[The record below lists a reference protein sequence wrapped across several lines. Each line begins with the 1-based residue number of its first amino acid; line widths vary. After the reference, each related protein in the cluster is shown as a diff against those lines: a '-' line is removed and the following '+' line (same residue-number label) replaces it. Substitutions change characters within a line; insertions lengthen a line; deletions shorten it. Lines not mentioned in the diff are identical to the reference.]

1 MADSLVFAESV
12 DTESSEPLFSDK
24 QWLYVNDSNNGSY
37 QGQIVIDTTSLS
49 NSGQYMGWNEAFL
62 SIPLILQAENTTAAR
77 FALANPLDHVLGLK
91 NGFWQILH
99 SMSVEFNNTSI
110 IQTSNFLNV
119 FTTFKCLTSWSDAD
133 IKNWG
138 AITGFCPDTAT
149 SWLYNSAANSATNFL
164 SQNGVGVCNN
174 RNGFYTAQILQ
185 TGTVLGCSTPA
196 TISSSSKLQC
206 VNLGLLQRQRWLNFG
221 IKADS
226 LSSGATYQALSI
238 TGDAIT
244 QKGVLLANST
254 STAGVASAA
263 GLNQVFMAYTRET
276 AGSRAIVMNAII
288 RLKDVADF
296 FAKTPLL
303 KGSTMRLYLNTNQT
317 YFTANLFGAAV
328 TNAGAITPGSL
339 GLLTTP
345 VILGGGATNP
355 IMLASADFG
364 QGLCPAIVNPVA
376 TTAINA
382 ENLSVIRVGLSIVKT
397 QFSDLTLQITDPTY
411 TSVRLYCPAYTM
423 TPQAEARYLAMS
435 PTKKIVY
442 NDFFSYSI
450 GAQTG
455 SFNVLVSNGLPNLRS
470 VLVVPTLDKVS
481 NGTVGTGN
489 YLTVTSSSI
498 QSPFSS
504 CGGTPDPIAI
514 TQFQVQLSGKNSF
527 NANQVYDFEQFYE
540 QLAMSNQ
547 LNGSLTTGIGSGQ
560 IGFTEFEQLYR
571 YYYVNASRGMPQD
584 MGVARSVQ
592 IQGTIQSAATI
603 TLLVFLE
610 FERSITVSVSS
621 GQIVMV

>member
-1 MADSLVFAESV
+1 MAGADSLVFAESV

-62 SIPLILQAENTTAAR
+62 SIPLILQMENATQ
-77 FALANPLDHVLGLK
+77 FALDTPLDYVLGLK

-99 SMSVEFNNTSI
+99 SMSVEFNNTSV

-119 FTTFKCLTSWSDAD
+119 FSTFKCLTSWSDAD

-138 AITGFCPDTAT
+138 AVTGFCPDTAS
-149 SWLYNSAANSATNFL
+149 SWLYNSAANAATNFL

-221 IKADS
+221 IKVDTP
-226 LSSGATYQALSI
+226 ATYQALSI
-238 TGDAIT
+238 TGDAQT
-244 QKGVLLANST
+244 RKGVLLASST
-254 STAGVASAA
+254 STAGALAAS

-276 AGSRAIVMNAII
+276 ATTRAIVMNAII

-317 YFTANLFGAAV
+317 YFTANLYGAAV

-339 GLLTTP
+339 GLLTQP

-376 TTAINA
+376 TTAIA
-382 ENLSVIRVGLSIVKT
+382 TVGLSVVKVGLSIVKT

-411 TSVRLYCPAYTM
+411 TSVRLYCPAYSM

-450 GAQTG
+450 TGQAG

-470 VLVVPTLDKVS
+470 VLVVPTVEKSS
-481 NGTVGTGN
+481 NGTVGVGN

-514 TQFQVQLSGKNSF
+514 TQFQVQLSGKNAF

-560 IGFTEFEQLYR
+560 IGFNEFEQLYR

-584 MGVARSVQ
+584 MGVAKSVQ
-592 IQGTIQSAATI
+592 IQGTIQSAATC

>member
-12 DTESSEPLFSDK
+12 DTESSEPLFTDK

-37 QGQIVIDTTSLS
+37 QGQIVVDTTALS

-62 SIPLILQAENTTAAR
+62 AIPLVLQMENTTAAR
-77 FALANPLDHVLGLK
+77 FALVNPLDHVLGMK

-99 SMSVEFNNTSI
+99 SMSVEFNNTSV

-119 FTTFKCLTSWSDAD
+119 FSSFKCLTSWSDAD

-138 AITGFCPDTAT
+138 AVCGFCPDTAT

-164 SQNGVGVCNN
+164 SQNGVGICNN
-174 RNGFYTAQILQ
+174 RNAFYTAQLLQ
-185 TGTVLGCSTPA
+185 TGVVLGASTPA
-196 TISSSSKLQC
+196 TLGASSKLQC
-206 VNLGLLQRQRWLNFG
+206 VNHGLMQRQRWLNFG
-221 IKADS
+221 IEADAP
-226 LSSGATYQALSI
+226 ATYQAASVS
-238 TGDAIT
+238 GDAVT
-244 QKGVLLANST
+244 NKGVLLAQS
-254 STAGVASAA
+254 SVTAGVTTAS
-263 GLNQVFMAYTRET
+263 GLNQIFMSYTRET
-276 AGSRAIVMNAII
+276 AGSRAIVFNAII

-317 YFTANLFGAAV
+317 YFTANLYGAAV
-328 TNAGAITPGSL
+328 TDAGVITPGSL
-339 GLLTTP
+339 GLLSQP

-364 QGLCPAIVNPVA
+364 QGLCPAIVNPVV
-376 TTAINA
+376 TTAIA
-382 ENLSVIRVGLSIVKT
+382 ATALSVIKVGLSIVRT
-397 QFSDLTLQITDPTY
+397 QFSDLTTIACEAF
-411 TSVRLYCPAYTM
+411 TSVRLYCPAYSM

-442 NDFFSYSI
+442 NDFFNYSLT
-450 GAQTG
+450 GQTG
-455 SFNVLVSNGLPNLRS
+455 AFNVLVSNGLPNLRS
-470 VLVVPTLDKVS
+470 VLVVPTVQSTS
-481 NGTVGTGN
+481 NGTAGTGN
-489 YLTVTSSSI
+489 YLTVASSSI
-498 QSPFSS
+498 LSPFSS
-504 CGGTPDPIAI
+504 CGGSPDPIAI
-514 TQFQVQLSGKNSF
+514 TQFQVQLSGKNAF
-527 NANQVYDFEQFYE
+527 NANIQYDFEEFYE
-540 QLAMSNQ
+540 QVVSSNQ

-560 IGFTEFEQLYR
+560 IGFAEFQQLYR
-571 YYYVNASRGMPQD
+571 YYYCNAARGMPQD
-584 MGVARSVQ
+584 MGVAKSVQ
-592 IQGTIQSAATI
+592 IQGTIQSAATC

>member
-62 SIPLILQAENTTAAR
+62 SIPLILQMENTTAAR
-77 FALANPLDHVLGLK
+77 FALDNPLDYVLGLK

-99 SMSVEFNNTSI
+99 SMSVEFNNTSV

-138 AITGFCPDTAT
+138 AVTGFCPDTAS

-174 RNGFYTAQILQ
+174 RNGFYTAQIRQ
-185 TGTVLGCSTPA
+185 TNVVLGMSTPA
-196 TISSSSKLQC
+196 TISASSKLQC

-221 IKADS
+221 IKVDTPA
-226 LSSGATYQALSI
+226 GYQALSI
-238 TGDAIT
+238 TGDAQT
-244 QKGVLLANST
+244 RKGVLLANST
-254 STAGVASAA
+254 STAGVLAAA
-263 GLNQVFMAYTRET
+263 GLNQIFMAYTRET
-276 AGSRAIVMNAII
+276 AGTRAIVMNAII

-296 FAKTPLL
+296 FAKAPLL

-328 TNAGAITPGSL
+328 TDVGAITPGSL
-339 GLLTTP
+339 GLLSTP

-364 QGLCPAIVNPVA
+364 QGLCPAIVNPVG
-376 TTAINA
+376 TTAIA
-382 ENLSVIRVGLSIVKT
+382 ATNLSVIRVGLSIVKT
-397 QFSDLTLQITDPTY
+397 QFSDLTLQVTDPTY
-411 TSVRLYCPAYTM
+411 TSVRLYCPAYSM

-450 GAQTG
+450 TGQSG

-470 VLVVPTLDKVS
+470 VLVVPTVEKSS
-481 NGTVGTGN
+481 NGTAGAAGD

-514 TQFQVQLSGKNSF
+514 TQFQVQLSGKNAF

-540 QLAMSNQ
+540 QIASSNQ

-560 IGFTEFEQLYR
+560 IGYNEFEQLYR
-571 YYYVNASRGMPQD
+571 YYYVNAARGMPQD
-584 MGVARSVQ
+584 MGVAKSVQ

>member
-1 MADSLVFAESV
+1 MAGADSLVFAESV

-62 SIPLILQAENTTAAR
+62 SVPLVLQMENTTAAR
-77 FALANPLDHVLGLK
+77 FALDNPLDYVLGLK

-99 SMSVEFNNTSI
+99 SMSVEFNNTSV

-119 FTTFKCLTSWSDAD
+119 FSTFKCLTSWSDAD

-138 AITGFCPDTAT
+138 AVTGFCPDTAS
-149 SWLYNSAANSATNFL
+149 SWLYNSAANAATNFL

-174 RNGFYTAQILQ
+174 RNGFYTAQIRQ
-185 TGTVLGCSTPA
+185 TNVVLGCSTPA

-221 IKADS
+221 IKVDAPA
-226 LSSGATYQALSI
+226 GYQALSI
-238 TGDAIT
+238 SGDAQT
-244 QKGVLLANST
+244 RKGVLLASST
-254 STAGVASAA
+254 STAGVLAAS
-263 GLNQVFMAYTRET
+263 GLNQIFMAYTRET

-328 TNAGAITPGSL
+328 TDVGVITPGSL
-339 GLLTTP
+339 GLLTQP

-364 QGLCPAIVNPVA
+364 QGLCPAIVNPVG
-376 TTAINA
+376 TTAIA
-382 ENLSVIRVGLSIVKT
+382 ATALSVIKVGLSIVRT
-397 QFSDLTLQITDPTY
+397 QFSDLTTIACETF

-450 GAQTG
+450 TGQAG

-470 VLVVPTLDKVS
+470 VLVVPTVEKTS
-481 NGTVGTGN
+481 NGTAGAAGD

-498 QSPFSS
+498 LSPFSS

-540 QLAMSNQ
+540 QLSMSNQ

-560 IGFTEFEQLYR
+560 IGFNEFEQLYR

-584 MGVARSVQ
+584 MGVAKSVQ
-592 IQGTIQSAATI
+592 IQGTIQSAATC